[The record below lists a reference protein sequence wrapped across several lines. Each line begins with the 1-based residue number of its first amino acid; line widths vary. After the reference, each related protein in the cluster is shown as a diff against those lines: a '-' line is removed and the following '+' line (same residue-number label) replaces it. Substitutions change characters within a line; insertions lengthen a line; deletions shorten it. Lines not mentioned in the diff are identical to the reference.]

1 MVTEIPGS
9 LSLVRRHLPSL
20 LTLVDPGL
28 YFLHNHIWSDVS
40 SENDFSALLW
50 VGRLML
56 EIATQDPSVL
66 QKFSHF
72 ASEVRIDSRRSC
84 FITEFTFHLEE
95 ICA

>member
-1 MVTEIPGS
+1 
-9 LSLVRRHLPSL
+9 
-20 LTLVDPGL
+20 
-28 YFLHNHIWSDVS
+28 
-40 SENDFSALLW
+40 
-50 VGRLML
+50 ML

-95 ICA
+95 ICAWAYDGSRLEYLGIGRVDGIKYEMVVYTLRPTA